1 MNATADQA
9 AALSGLRVL
18 DLADEKA
25 VYCGKLLADLGADAV
40 KIEPPGGDRTRS
52 RGPFVNDEPHSEK
65 SLYFHY
71 HNTNKRSIT
80 LDIGTADGQA
90 IFQRLLASADVLLES
105 FPPGHLACL
114 GFGPQELFDLNPRLI
129 VTSVTPFGQEGPYRH
144 FQTTDIENLAMAG
157 PMYTCGFPQDPPNRY
172 GADQS
177 YYMASAHAATGTLMA
192 LYHRDATGEAQRV
205 DVSIQDCCA
214 VASTS
219 YMLAYDRS
227 HTAPQRTGNQHIIP
241 TMGLYPCK
249 DGYVYFVAGVRWWDE
264 LVAWMDSE
272 GMAGELKDPKWRE
285 LLDMTADQR
294 RMMALLGSNPQAR
307 LELMQQ
313 FAYIEQTFAA
323 FLLAHTK
330 RELVEDGLQRRMVV
344 APVSTTEDLNNDPQ
358 LLARRFF
365 ADLQIPGVGVLR
377 YPGAPYRL
385 TGTPW
390 RLRSPAPR
398 IGEHNLDI
406 YERELGIPRR
416 RLAVLKSA
424 GVI

>member
-9 AALSGLRVL
+9 AALSDLRVL

-25 VYCGKLLADLGADAV
+25 VYCGKLLADLGADV
-40 KIEPPGGDRTRS
+40 IKVEPPGGDRTRN
-52 RGPFVNDEPHSEK
+52 RGPFVNDVPHPEK

-71 HNTNKRSIT
+71 HNTSKRSVT
-80 LDIGTADGQA
+80 LDIDTADGRA
-90 IFQRLLASADVLLES
+90 IFRRLLASADVLLES
-105 FPPGHLACL
+105 FAPGRIACL
-114 GFGPQELFDLNPRLI
+114 GFGPVELFELNPRLI
-129 VTSVTPFGQEGPYRH
+129 LTSVTPFGQQGPYRD
-144 FQTTDIENLAMAG
+144 FATTDVENLAMAG

-177 YYMASAHAATGTLMA
+177 YYMASVHAATGTLMA
-192 LYHRDATGEAQRV
+192 LYHRDTTSESQRV
-205 DVSIQDCCA
+205 DVSIQDCCTIA
-214 VASTS
+214 CTS
-219 YMLAYDRS
+219 YILAYDRS
-227 HTAPQRTGNQHIIP
+227 HTPPRRTGNQHIIP
-241 TMGLYPCK
+241 TMGLYPCR

-272 GMAGELKDPKWRE
+272 GMAGELKDRKWRE

-323 FLLAHTK
+323 FLLTHTK
-330 RELVEDGLQRRMVV
+330 RELVEGGLKRRMVV
-344 APVSTTEDLNNDPQ
+344 APVNTTEDLSSDPQ
-358 LLARRFF
+358 LLARQFF
-365 ADLQIPGVGVLR
+365 VDLDVPEVGVLR

-390 RLRSPAPR
+390 SLKRPAPR
-398 IGEHNLDI
+398 IGEHNLEI
-406 YERELGIPRR
+406 YEGELGIPRQ